1 MYGYYGYGYFSSM
14 IFLLPAIILTM
25 YAQGKVNAAYS
36 RYAQVMSR
44 KGYTGAQ
51 VARMILDRNGLSH
64 VPVELTQGRLSDH
77 YDPRKKVM
85 RLSPSVYKDPSI
97 ASACI
102 AAHES
107 GHAIQHGRG
116 YLPLSLRNAIAPV
129 VSLVSNLAW
138 PLLIVGLMLGRS
150 QQGNFLFG
158 IGVLFFL
165 GAVVFQL
172 ITLPVE
178 FNASKRALAQLDEMG
193 ILIPE
198 ENAGAKKVLSAAALT
213 YVAALAMAV
222 ANLIRILAMRGRD

>member
-1 MYGYYGYGYFSSM
+1 MFYGYGYYSSM

-25 YAQGKVNAAYS
+25 FAQSRVNSAYAT
-36 RYAQVMSR
+36 YARVMSR
-44 KGYTGAQ
+44 RGLTGAQ
-51 VARMILDRNGLSH
+51 VARMILDRNGLTG
-64 VPVELTQGRLSDH
+64 VTVEMTQGRLSDH
-77 YDPRKKVM
+77 YDPRKGVM
-85 RLSPSVYKDPSI
+85 RLSPAVYREASI

-107 GHAIQHGRG
+107 GHAIQHGRS
-116 YLPLSLRNAIAPV
+116 YMPLMLRNAIAPL

-150 QQGNFLFG
+150 SSGNVVFG

-165 GAVVFQL
+165 GAVIFQL

-178 FNASKRALAQLDEMG
+178 FNASRRALAQLSEME
-193 ILIPE
+193 ILYPE
-198 ENAGAKKVLSAAALT
+198 ENEGAKKVLSAAALT